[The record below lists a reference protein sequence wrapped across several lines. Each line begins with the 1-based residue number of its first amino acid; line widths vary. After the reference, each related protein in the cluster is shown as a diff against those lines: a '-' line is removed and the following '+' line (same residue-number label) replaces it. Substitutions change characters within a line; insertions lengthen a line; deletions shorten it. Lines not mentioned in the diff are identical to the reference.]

1 MKKTNQ
7 ILLVGAGNMGIEY
20 AKVLRAL
27 NLPFIVVGRSK
38 KTAANFQKTIGLLP
52 AIGGIKKWISD
63 KNKPPTTAIVAV
75 NEEEAGEATRL
86 LIENGVKKIL
96 AEKPGGLDATDLKLT
111 AKFAKKFKA
120 KVFIAYN
127 RRFYASTIKAK
138 EIIKKDGGVSSLIFD
153 FTEWGHIIKKLD
165 ASAKVK
171 REWFLANST
180 HVIDMAFFLSGKPYK
195 ICSYKK
201 GGLDW
206 HPDGSIYSGAG
217 ITKSGALF
225 SYHANWESAGR
236 WNIEIMT
243 PRSKLIFKPLEK
255 LHVQKI
261 GSTAIEEV
269 LIDDELDKN
278 FKPGIYREVRSFLG
292 NQKDLPTIREQVEN
306 LKYYNNIGRGI

>member
-1 MKKTNQ
+1 MRKTNQ

-20 AKVLRAL
+20 AKVLRVL

-38 KTAANFQKTIGLLP
+38 KTASSFQKTIGLLP

-63 KNKPPTTAIVAV
+63 KNEPPTTAIVAV

-86 LIENGVKKIL
+86 LIKNGVKKIL
-96 AEKPGGLDATDLKLT
+96 AEKPGGLNDAELKLT
-111 AKFAKKFKA
+111 AKLAKKFKA

-138 EIIKKDGGVSSLIFD
+138 EIIKKDGGVLSLIFD
-153 FTEWGHIIKKLD
+153 FTEWNHIIKKLD
-165 ASAKVK
+165 ASSKVK
-171 REWFLANST
+171 ERWFLANST
-180 HVIDMAFFLSGKPYK
+180 HVIDMAFFLSGKPAK
-195 ICSYKK
+195 ICTYKK
-201 GGLDW
+201 GRLDW

-236 WNIEIMT
+236 WNIEVMT
-243 PRSKLIFKPLEK
+243 PKSKLIFKPLEK

-261 GSTAIEEV
+261 GSTAVKEV
-269 LIDDELDKN
+269 LIDDELDKK
-278 FKPGIYREVRSFLG
+278 FKPGLYQEVRSFLG
-292 NQKDLPTIREQVEN
+292 NQKDLPTLREQVEN
-306 LKYYNNIGRGI
+306 LKYYNKIERAI